1 MKYKVLEKQDI
12 QQMKYFIDDENTQYD
27 EVLLDRFLEEKMP
40 MALLLKITILQLV
53 LPMGMYWLDRMD

>member
-40 MALLLKITILQLV
+40 MALLLKITIL
-53 LPMGMYWLDRMD
+53 